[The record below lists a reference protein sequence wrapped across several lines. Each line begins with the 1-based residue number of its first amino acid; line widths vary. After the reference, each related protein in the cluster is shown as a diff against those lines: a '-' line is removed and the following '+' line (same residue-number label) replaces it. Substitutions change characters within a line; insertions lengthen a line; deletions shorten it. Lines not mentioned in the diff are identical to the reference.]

1 MADLCDNLPTMSL
14 ETQGEL
20 LLTTNIELGV
30 ELALLVPMQQQLRA
44 EGDEIPEIGSL
55 FMVVYRDDAPD

>member
-1 MADLCDNLPTMSL
+1 LADLCDNLPTMSL
-14 ETQGEL
+14 EAQGEL